1 MVGNLTLDI
10 SPDTETDYLFQ
21 RVGGEGTSFDNWEF
35 GGEFGLFEEK
45 IVPVFEEA
53 IDNTFKEDAPF
64 YFVIPQLC
72 PWEKKPERP
81 LTLEV
86 HLGFNEDRDQHIY
99 RSSLDERVAV
109 KFEMHRIYEDYRKK
123 HPGSGDYSMSAEEIE
138 RYAMFATAL
147 RELAD
152 KIDVELTKTDVEPQ
166 KDEDDGS

>member
-86 HLGFNEDRDQHIY
+86 HLGFNEDRDAY
-99 RSSLDERVAV
+99 VYETSVDERVALE
-109 KFEMHRIYEDYRKK
+109 FEMHRINDGRGNKYT
-123 HPGSGDYSMSAEEIE
+123 MTSAQVENFKI
-138 RYAMFATAL
+138 FATAL

-152 KIDVELTKTDVEPQ
+152 KIDVELTKTDVEPE
-166 KDEDDGS
+166 KDEDDGSKS